1 MMKNLK
7 QTLTG
12 AAFMLALLAGY
23 AGAFEPQKD
32 KEQKPPPRDPAVIKD
47 QDKNKPKGNDK
58 PNNDNNR
65 DKEKKGKP

>member
-1 MMKNLK
+1 MKNLK
-7 QTLTG
+7 HTITG

-32 KEQKPPPRDPAVIKD
+32 KDQKNPPKEPVVIKD
-47 QDKNKPKGNDK
+47 KDKDKQRGNDK
-58 PNNDNNR
+58 PNDNNNR